1 MRVERWRKTLKWE
14 DSQLCRILSLR
25 NELAEGCRIERNVYS
40 GPAARRRQLQTSHH
54 TQHIM
59 KTGQLSACM
68 PLRQPKQTNK
78 QTNKFR
84 GAGSAST
91 NPNNR
96 QPNADHKPAKGP
108 TPAPE
113 ASNNEHVWP
122 QDCPGLGSASS
133 QQPLQL
139 LSRFDGLT
147 SARRQQPDDRVD
159 QDGATEWNARN

>member
-1 MRVERWRKTLKWE
+1 MPNRKKCLLRSSSTPETTPNLPSYSAHHE
-14 DSQLCRILSLR
+14 DRSVVCVHAFAA
-25 NELAEGCRIERNVYS
+25 AE
-40 GPAARRRQLQTSHH
+40 P
-54 TQHIM
+54 
-59 KTGQLSACM
+59 
-68 PLRQPKQTNK
+68 NK

>member
-78 QTNKFR
+78 QTNFE
-84 GAGSAST
+84 AQALPQLT
-91 NPNNR
+91 LTTVNPMQIINLLKV
-96 QPNADHKPAKGP
+96 QPQHPKQATMNM
-108 TPAPE
+108 
-113 ASNNEHVWP
+113 S
-122 QDCPGLGSASS
+122 GLRTV
-133 QQPLQL
+133 L
-139 LSRFDGLT
+139 
-147 SARRQQPDDRVD
+147 V
-159 QDGATEWNARN
+159 